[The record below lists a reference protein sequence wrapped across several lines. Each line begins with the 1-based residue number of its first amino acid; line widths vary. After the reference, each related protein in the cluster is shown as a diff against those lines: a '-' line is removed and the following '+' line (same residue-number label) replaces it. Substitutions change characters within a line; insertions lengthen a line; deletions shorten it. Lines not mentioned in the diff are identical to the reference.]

1 MKRSLVFFMSL
12 VFAFTASAQ
21 DSPKEILLTIM
32 SYNIYHGESAYAPGS
47 SNLEKIAA
55 LINAVK
61 PDLVALQE
69 VDSMTNRT
77 MGFNAGIKKDL
88 MQELGK
94 LTGMSAYFAKAIDFS
109 DGGYGE
115 GILSRYP
122 AVFESHALPTPKGG
136 EGRSLALAHVEL
148 PGGQK
153 ISFAGTHLCHEFE
166 ENRNAQT
173 LEIRDLLANLS
184 YPNILVGDLNFNP
197 SEKPYSLLSEHF
209 RDAADAF
216 GNPVATYSAHE
227 PKDRI
232 DYVWFSKN
240 SKWEIV
246 EVRVIPVDYSDHFPI
261 VVTVKL
267 LP

>member
-12 VFAFTASAQ
+12 SLVFAASAQ
-21 DSPKEILLTIM
+21 DSSKEILLTVM
-32 SYNIYHGESAYAPGS
+32 SYNIYHGESAYSPGN
-47 SNLEKIAA
+47 SNIQKIAA
-55 LINAVK
+55 LINAVN
-61 PDLVALQE
+61 PDFVALQE

-88 MQELGK
+88 MKELGE

-115 GILSRYP
+115 GLLSMFP

-166 ENRNAQT
+166 ENRAAQT
-173 LEIRDLLANLS
+173 LAIGELLGNLPHPS
-184 YPNILVGDLNFNP
+184 ILAGDLNFNP
-197 SEKPYSLLSEHF
+197 SEKPYSILSDQF
-209 RDAADAF
+209 LDAAEKF
-216 GNPVATYSAHE
+216 GNPSATYSSQD

-232 DYVWFSKN
+232 DYVWLSKN
-240 SKWEIV
+240 SRWEIV

-261 VVTVKL
+261 VVVVKL
-267 LP
+267 IL